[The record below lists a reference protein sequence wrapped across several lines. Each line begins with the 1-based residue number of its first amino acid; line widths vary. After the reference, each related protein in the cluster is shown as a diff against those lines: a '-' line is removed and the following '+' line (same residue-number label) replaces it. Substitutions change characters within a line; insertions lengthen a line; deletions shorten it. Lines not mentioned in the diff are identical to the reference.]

1 MIKLLK
7 IRNIAVI
14 ATLEIEMEPGLTLLT
29 GETGAG
35 KSIVIDA
42 LGLVLGAKGSADLVR
57 TGEATASVEAIVD
70 GCEAMAFLDEHG
82 LPGGDELIIR
92 RELSAS
98 GKGRASINGALVP
111 VALLRDLA
119 PAIATIHGQHDSYS
133 LINTA
138 KHIELLDRYAGTAE
152 AVKALGLSYQQLR
165 ACERELE
172 ALHGDRRELER
183 RREMLAYQLGEIESA
198 ALRAG
203 EEEELRREKNL
214 LVHAEKVA
222 ALSDEAYT
230 LLYDDEAAVLS
241 RLNQVYRRLSDL
253 CAIESSFAS
262 HLEAGASIRAQIEDL
277 ALLLRDYREGV
288 QASPGRLD
296 EIESRLALVE
306 RLKRKY
312 GSNVEEV
319 LAFAEECRASLTALG
334 SPEEREQELERRTE
348 AGRKEY
354 WEGALE
360 ISRRRLDAA
369 QELETAVKRELSQ
382 LAMEKCRFKV
392 AFKSQAGV
400 GADPADAAAWTARG
414 IDTVEFLIAPNPGEE
429 LRPLARIA
437 SGGELSRILLGLLC
451 VADVETPQ
459 KTILFDEVD
468 AGIGGRVAEV
478 VGQKLKAVAR
488 RHQVVCVT
496 HLPQIAAQADH
507 HFSVSKAEEHKR
519 TVVSVRRLLGDERVD
534 EVARMVGGATITETA
549 RKHAE
554 ELLTANVK

>member
-14 ATLEIEMEPGLTLLT
+14 SSIEIEMESGLTLLT

-42 LGLVLGAKGSADLVR
+42 LSLVLGAKGSADLVR
-57 TGEATASVEAIVD
+57 TGETMAAVEAIVD
-70 GCEAMAFLDEHG
+70 GCEVSAFLEEHG
-82 LPGGDELIIR
+82 LPGGEELIIR
-92 RELSAS
+92 RELSAN
-98 GKGRASINGALVP
+98 GKGRASVNGALVP

-138 KHIELLDRYAGTAE
+138 KHIELLDRYAGTME
-152 AVKALGLSYQQLR
+152 AVKALGQAYQQLR
-165 ACERELE
+165 AREAELE
-172 ALHGDRRELER
+172 ALRGDRRELER
-183 RREMLAYQLGEIESA
+183 RREMLAYQLGEIDSA
-198 ALRAG
+198 ALRPG

-214 LVHAEKVA
+214 LIHAEKVA
-222 ALSDEAYT
+222 SLSDEAYT

-253 CAIESSFAS
+253 CAIESSFSS
-262 HLEAGASIRAQIEDL
+262 HLEAGTSIRAQIEDL

-296 EIESRLALVE
+296 EIESRLALIE

-312 GSNVEEV
+312 GSNVDEV
-319 LAFAEECRASLTALG
+319 LAFAEDCRASLTVLG
-334 SPEEREQELERRTE
+334 SPEERERELEARRD
-348 AGRKEY
+348 AARSAY
-354 WEGALE
+354 WDGALD
-360 ISRRRLDAA
+360 ISRRRSEAA
-369 QELETAVKRELSQ
+369 GKLETAVRRELSQ

-392 AFKSQAGV
+392 ALRSQAG
-400 GADPADAAAWTARG
+400 GMPDQDAAGWTARG
-414 IDTVEFLIAPNPGEE
+414 IDGVEFLIAPNPGEE

-451 VADVETPQ
+451 VADVEAPQ

-478 VGQKLKAVAR
+478 VGQKLRAVAR
-488 RHQVVCVT
+488 RHQVICVT
-496 HLPQIAAQADH
+496 HLPQIAALADH

-519 TVVSVRRLLGDERVD
+519 TVVSVRKLAGDERVD
-534 EVARMVGGATITETA
+534 EVARMVGGAVISDTA
-549 RKHAE
+549 RKHAR
-554 ELLTANVK
+554 ELLTSNVK